1 MFELYLGYI
10 LDLIFGDPYVM
21 PHPVVYIGKAI
32 TNLEKLFRKLFKSEK
47 ALKYSGFLFTFII
60 VAGTYVLYYYILKW
74 SFNVS
79 PIFASVLEAFIIYQ
93 IFATRCL
100 ANEGNKLYRT
110 LKDDDME
117 LSRKWISYLVS
128 RDTDAMNKEEI
139 VKATIETISENII
152 DGIISPVFFIIIG
165 GAPLGMAYKAAN
177 TLDSMVGYKN
187 EKYYNFGYASAKFDD
202 VLNYIPARLS
212 SVLVVVS
219 SLLLGLDYK
228 SSFKILIRDRNNH
241 SSPNSAYSEAAT
253 AGALNIQ
260 LGGKASYFGHI
271 EMKPTMG
278 DYIETPVPKHI
289 KDTIRIMYVS
299 SILGMLLLS
308 LRYLC

>member
-1 MFELYLGYI
+1 MIELYLGYL
-10 LDLIFGDPYVM
+10 LDLIFGDPYSM

-32 TNLEKLFRKLFKSEK
+32 NNLEKQFRKIFKSELM
-47 ALKYSGFLFTFII
+47 LKYSGFLFTFII
-60 VAGTYVLYYYILKW
+60 VVGTYGVYFYILKL
-74 SFNVS
+74 SRLLS
-79 PIFASVLEAFIIYQ
+79 PILASALEVFMIYQ

-100 ANEGNKLYRT
+100 ADEGNKLYKT
-110 LKDDDME
+110 LSDGDME

-128 RDTDAMNKEEI
+128 RDTEAMSKEDV

-152 DGIISPVFFIIIG
+152 DGIISPLFFIIIG

-202 VLNYIPARLS
+202 VLNYIPARISALL
-212 SVLVVVS
+212 VLAS
-219 SLLLGLDYK
+219 AYILKLDYK
-228 SSFKILIRDRNNH
+228 SSFKILLRDRRNH

-260 LGGKASYFGHI
+260 LGGKASYFGHT
-271 EMKPTMG
+271 EMKATMG
-278 DYIETPVPKHI
+278 DYIESPAPKHI

-299 SILGMLLLS
+299 SLLGMLFLS

>member
-21 PHPVVYIGKAI
+21 PHPVVYIGRAI
-32 TNLEKLFRKLFKSEK
+32 SNLEKVFRKLFKSEK
-47 ALKYSGFLFTFII
+47 ALKYAGFLFTFII
-60 VAGTYVLYYYILKW
+60 VVGTYVIYFYILKV
-74 SFNVS
+74 SRIVS
-79 PIFASVLEAFIIYQ
+79 PIFASILEVFMIYQ

-100 ANEGNKLYRT
+100 ANEGNKLYKT
-110 LKDDDME
+110 LKDGDLE
-117 LSRKWISYLVS
+117 ESRKWISYLVS
-128 RDTDAMNKEEI
+128 RDTETMNKEDI

-152 DGIISPVFFIIIG
+152 DGIISPLFFIIIG
-165 GAPLGMAYKAAN
+165 GPPLAMAYKAAN

-187 EKYYNFGYASAKFDD
+187 DKYYNFGYASAKFDD
-202 VLNYIPARLS
+202 LLNYIPARLS

-219 SLLLGLDYK
+219 AFLLKLNYK
-228 SSFKILIRDRNNH
+228 ASFKILIRDRNNH

-260 LGGKASYFGHI
+260 LGGKASYFGHTEI
-271 EMKPTMG
+271 KPTMG
-278 DYIETPVPKHI
+278 DYIETPAPKHI